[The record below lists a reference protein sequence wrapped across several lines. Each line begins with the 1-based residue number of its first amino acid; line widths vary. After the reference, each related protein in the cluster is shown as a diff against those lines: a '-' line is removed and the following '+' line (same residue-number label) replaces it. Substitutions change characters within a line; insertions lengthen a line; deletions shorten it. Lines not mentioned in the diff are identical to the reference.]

1 MTAASI
7 TENGLFISVD
17 GLDCVGKTTAINLL
31 SDALKAQG
39 FDVLTLHG
47 NWGDEFNS
55 DLTKVIRSQYRK
67 INHGTQVLLF
77 LAMRLHMLKAH
88 VLPALEQ
95 GKIVIVDRWNITTK
109 IYQEKAGSLVDPISD
124 MVGIADRLPDISF
137 FITVPED
144 VYIQRKQQRNDHN
157 VCVFEEAVRQLY
169 KEWTEIGKKAL
180 ADFYMSG
187 CSIKTISDN
196 EGYDRPA
203 TWGTHEITRVKPRFA
218 ALIENTGTTDQLKNT
233 LRAFV
238 GEAIDSKNKDFH
250 FQKRPTFYDSKIL
263 KKQHVL
269 LTELL
274 GYETKTMLLTG
285 SKVVGPMPA

>member
-1 MTAASI
+1 MTAVPT

-17 GLDCVGKTTAINLL
+17 GLDCVGKTTAISLMEK
-31 SDALKAQG
+31 ALIAQG
-39 FDVLTLHG
+39 YDVLTIHG

-55 DLTKVIRSQYRK
+55 DLTKVIRGQYRQ

-77 LAMRLHMLKAH
+77 LAMRLHMLKTH

-95 GKIVIVDRWNITTK
+95 NKVVIVDRWNITTK
-109 IYQEKAGSLVDPISD
+109 MYQEKAGHLVDPISS
-124 MVGIADRLPDISF
+124 MVGIDERLPDISF

-144 VYIQRKQQRNDHN
+144 AYIARKQQRNDRDA
-157 VCVFEEAVRQLY
+157 CVFEESVRLLY
-169 KEWTEIGKKAL
+169 KEWTDIGKKAI

-187 CSIKTISDN
+187 CSIKTVSDN

-203 TWGTHEITRVKPRFA
+203 TWGTHEVTRVKPRFA
-218 ALIENTGTTDQLKNT
+218 ALIENTGTLEDLEQELMGFIQSAMVSRVN
-233 LRAFV
+233 
-238 GEAIDSKNKDFH
+238 DFTIGQARV
-250 FQKRPTFYDSKIL
+250 FNEQPRL

-285 SKVVGPMPA
+285 SKVVGPMPE